1 MSTFGSMNTA
11 LSGLLAH
18 RRALDVIGHNIT
30 NTATDGYSRRRVEMS
45 AVGQWTVP
53 AMYSRST
60 ISGNGVGVDG
70 VTRIRDEF
78 LELAALR
85 AHGQSARLSTESQM
99 LLRIEQTVPEPS
111 DVGMAAQLGDF
122 FAAWDDLANTPSD
135 SAARIALLQQ
145 ASTVSSSLNRVSAEM
160 HDLRDASVSEA
171 STLVAEINSSAKQ
184 IASLNDAIAQAT
196 AAGLDPHDL
205 SDQRD
210 KLVLSLSDLIGV
222 ESRAGENGTV
232 DVTLG
237 GTTLVRGN
245 KAQQLQVTETG
256 ALTGPYAGTGLNK
269 VEVQWAIDGYPAV
282 VTQGRVAG
290 LLNSA
295 NEHVP
300 KALSELNAVAASLVT
315 SVNAIH
321 QTGQGLDTVN
331 DVGLNFWDP
340 AGVTAETIKVSTD
353 VAGQPSRIAGGTAG
367 AGALDVTVAQQI
379 AKLTSTLG
387 GPKDVYQSMI
397 GRLAVDTQA
406 VGRRAEIQLEVA
418 EQSDDAR
425 LSVSGVNLDEELT
438 ALITT
443 QRAYEAS
450 ARLMTTVDQTLDT
463 LINRTGLVG
472 R

>member
-1 MSTFGSMNTA
+1 MSTFGSINTA

-18 RRALDVIGHNIT
+18 RRALDVIGHNIA
-30 NTATDGYSRRRVEMS
+30 NTATDGYSRRRVELS
-45 AVGQWTVP
+45 AVGGSTVP

-78 LELAALR
+78 LEFAALR
-85 AHGQSARLSTESQM
+85 AHGSAARLATESQM

-111 DVGMAAQLGDF
+111 DVGMASQLGDF

-145 ASTVSSSLNRVSAEM
+145 ATTVSSSLHRVST
-160 HDLRDASVSEA
+160 DLHGVRDGAVAEA
-171 STLVAEINSSAKQ
+171 STLVTEINSSAQQ
-184 IASLNDAIAQAT
+184 IAILNGAIGQAT

-222 ESRAGENGTV
+222 QARPGENGMV
-232 DVTLG
+232 DITLG

-245 KAQQLQVTETG
+245 QAQQLQVRETG
-256 ALTGPYAGTGLNK
+256 PLSGPYAAAGMNA
-269 VEVQWAIDGYPAV
+269 VEVQWAIDGYPAI
-282 VTQGRVAG
+282 VTEGRVAG
-290 LLNSA
+290 LLASA
-295 NEHVP
+295 NVHVP
-300 KALSELNAVAASLVT
+300 EAISELDAVAASLVS
-315 SVNAIH
+315 SVNALH

-340 AGVTAETIKVSTD
+340 TGVTAETIRISTD
-353 VAGQPSRIAGGTAG
+353 VAGQPSRIAGATAG
-367 AGALDVTVAQQI
+367 AGALDVTVAQKI
-379 AKLTSTLG
+379 ARLYSSLG
-387 GPKDVYQSMI
+387 GPGDVYQSMI

-406 VGRRAEIQLEVA
+406 LGRRSEIQLEVA
-418 EQSDDAR
+418 AQSDEAR

-450 ARLMTTVDQTLDT
+450 ARLLTTVDQTLDT

>member
-18 RRALDVIGHNIT
+18 RRALDVIGHNIA

-45 AVGQWTVP
+45 AVGGWTVP

-85 AHGQSARLSTESQM
+85 AHGSAARLGTESQM

-111 DVGMAAQLGDF
+111 DVGMASQLGDF

-145 ASTVSSSLNRVSAEM
+145 AATVSSSLNRVSTDL
-160 HDLRDASVSEA
+160 HDLRDGAVAEA
-171 STLVAEINSSAKQ
+171 STIVAEINSSAQQ
-184 IASLNDAIAQAT
+184 IASLNGAIGQAT

-205 SDQRD
+205 SDRRD

-222 ESRAGENGTV
+222 QARPGENGTV
-232 DVTLG
+232 NITLG
-237 GTTLVRGN
+237 GTTLVRGSQS
-245 KAQQLQVTETG
+245 QQLQVKETG
-256 ALTGPYAGTGLNK
+256 PLTGAYAGTGMDA

-282 VTQGRVAG
+282 VSEGRVAG
-290 LLNSA
+290 LLASA
-295 NEHVP
+295 NTHVP
-300 KALSELNAVAASLVT
+300 KALTELDAVASSLVT
-315 SVNAIH
+315 SVNALH
-321 QTGQGLDTVN
+321 QTGQGLDPVN

-340 AGVTAETIKVSTD
+340 TGVTAETIRVSAD
-353 VAGQPSRIAGGTAG
+353 VTGQPSRIAGAIAG
-367 AGALDVTVAQQI
+367 AGTLDVTIAQKVAELHT
-379 AKLTSTLG
+379 KLG
-387 GPKDVYQSMI
+387 GPTDTYQSMI

-406 VGRRAEIQLEVA
+406 VGRRSQIQMEVA
-418 EQSDDAR
+418 AQSDDAR

-450 ARLMTTVDQTLDT
+450 ARLLTTVDQTLDT